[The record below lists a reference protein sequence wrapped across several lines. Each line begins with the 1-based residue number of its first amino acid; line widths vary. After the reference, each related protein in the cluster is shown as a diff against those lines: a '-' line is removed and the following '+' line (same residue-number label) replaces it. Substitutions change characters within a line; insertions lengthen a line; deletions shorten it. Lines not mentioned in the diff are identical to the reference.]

1 MMKKTLI
8 ITDASYKPVKIFL
21 DQTSKLAKGFIRLG
35 NDVRCL
41 SYNDLLR
48 QLSLIKSKTFSGFF
62 YKKKADD
69 ILSNFVE
76 NYKPDIILVG
86 FSKYLD
92 EITIKRFREAA
103 PQTVIIG
110 YDGDPWPKLN
120 PGRIEMAISFDILMA
135 TNDGQW
141 LQDYRDAG
149 VPFCVFMTNCCDP
162 DIDHRYV
169 VNEKWESDILWMGTV
184 QHKINTNLTFR
195 KELISELAKY
205 KNCKLYA
212 CMGKPKIGG
221 MDCLYAM
228 SGAKIGISI
237 YASEPVKLYDSDRLI
252 RLLSSGTFVL
262 ARRFPNCD
270 LLFEDGKH
278 LRYFDTVEEFFD
290 LANWYLS
297 HEDER
302 KKIADAGMK
311 WVHEQFNCVKIAG
324 YIIELVEKGS
334 YNAPW
339 SEYLSTV

>member
-149 VPFCVFMTNCCDP
+149 VPLCSFMPNCCDP
-162 DIDHRYV
+162 DIDHRYDV
-169 VNEKWESDILWMGTV
+169 DDKWKGDFLWIGAL
-184 QHKINTNLTFR
+184 QHRINAGSTFR
-195 KELISELAKY
+195 QELIPKLAKR
-205 KNCKLYA
+205 KNCKIYA
-212 CMGKPKIGG
+212 CMGQPKIGG
-221 MDCLYAM
+221 MDVLYAM
-228 SGAKIGISI
+228 SGVRIGLSAS
-237 YASEPVKLYDSDRLI
+237 ASEPVRLYDSDRLI
-252 RLLSSGTFVL
+252 RLLSCGTFVL
-262 ARRFPNCD
+262 ARRFPDSD
-270 LLFEDGKH
+270 LLFKDGIHIK
-278 LRYFDTVEEFFD
+278 YFDSVEEFFD
-290 LANWYLS
+290 LADWYLS
-297 HEDER
+297 HETER

-311 WVHEQFNCVKIAG
+311 RAHEQFNSTKIAG
-324 YIIELVEKGS
+324 YFLELIEKGS
-334 YNAPW
+334 YSAPW
-339 SEYLSTV
+339 FQ